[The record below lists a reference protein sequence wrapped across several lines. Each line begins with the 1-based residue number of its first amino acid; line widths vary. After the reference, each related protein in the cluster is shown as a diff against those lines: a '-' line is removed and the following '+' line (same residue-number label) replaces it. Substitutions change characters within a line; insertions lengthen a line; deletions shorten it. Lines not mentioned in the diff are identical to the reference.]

1 MKPTKLL
8 RLGAFLLLA
17 SCRAIGEPS
26 PKMKAS
32 DLFAS
37 ARETALAEAAARG
50 QMSRLKELFDQGVD
64 VNARGKDGVTPLM
77 WALVQGSKSGFKYLL
92 EHGAN
97 PNLQT
102 AQGDSVMRL
111 GAMHEDSEYLALA
124 LKNKGDPNLVDP
136 ETGKTPLFAG
146 MESLRPKNIHLLI
159 EAGAKLDFS
168 DLTGNTPMMR
178 AAGVHRYDFVHAFLK
193 AGADPAIENNWGNT
207 LVYFIKN
214 SLAKNTIDPN
224 HELYQWREK
233 VIALLKE
240 KGIEIK

>member
-1 MKPTKLL
+1 MKPTNFILF
-8 RLGAFLLLA
+8 GVFLLA
-17 SCRAIGEPS
+17 SCQAAGEPS
-26 PKMKAS
+26 SKMKAS
-32 DLFAS
+32 ELFSS

-50 QMSRLKELFDQGVD
+50 QTGRLKELFDQGVD
-64 VNARGKDGVTPLM
+64 VNARGKDGVTPLI

-136 ETGKTPLFAG
+136 ETAKTPLFAAIG
-146 MESLRPKNIHLLI
+146 SLRPKNIQLLI
-159 EAGAKLDFS
+159 EAGANLNFQDP
-168 DLTGNTPMMR
+168 TGNTPMMR
-178 AAGVHRYDFVHAFLK
+178 AAGVNRFDFVHAFLK
-193 AGADPAIENNWGNT
+193 AGADTAIENNWGNT
-207 LVYFIKN
+207 IVYFVKD
-214 SLAKNTIDPN
+214 STVSPK
-224 HELYQWREK
+224 HELYQWRLK

-240 KGIEIK
+240 KGIEVK

>member
-8 RLGAFLLLA
+8 LLGAFLLA
-17 SCRAIGEPS
+17 SCQAIGEPS
-26 PKMKAS
+26 SKMKAS
-32 DLFAS
+32 DLFSS

-50 QMSRLKELFDQGVD
+50 QTSRLKELSDQGVD

-77 WALVQGSKSGFKYLL
+77 WALVQGSKPGFKYLL

-136 ETGKTPLFAG
+136 ETGKTPIFSG
-146 MESLRPKNIHLLI
+146 MDSLRPKNIHLLI
-159 EAGAKLDFS
+159 EAGAKLDFL

-178 AAGVHRYDFVHAFLK
+178 AAGVNRYDFVHTFLK

-207 LVYFIKN
+207 VVYFIKN
-214 SLAKNTIDPN
+214 SLAKNTINPK
-224 HELYQWREK
+224 HELYQWRAK
-233 VIALLKE
+233 VIELLKE